1 MEVLKT
7 KNRLKIKGEYFSV
20 KDILFSG
27 QVFRFRPYEDGF
39 LLAAG
44 RQLAF
49 LRQKGDAADI
59 ECTDEEYFYRYFD
72 LDTDYERVTKS
83 LYRFPA
89 LRPTIDFGKG
99 IRILRQEKL
108 EALFSFIISAFN
120 NIKRIQKIIGRICEG
135 LGDELKFNGISYHAF
150 PDIKRLAEAGEE
162 FFRRAGVGYRAKYIA
177 ETAEKAFSGFD
188 LEAISGL
195 PTQDARKRLMSLMG
209 VGDKVCDCVL
219 LFAYGRQDVFPVD
232 TWMEKVYIQDLCSQ
246 DCCRDRK
253 EISRRCVQMFGELSG
268 YAQQYLFYYKR
279 MS

>member
-1 MEVLKT
+1 M
-7 KNRLKIKGEYFSV
+7 
-20 KDILFSG
+20 
-27 QVFRFRPYEDGF
+27 FRFRPYEDGF

-44 RQLAF
+44 RQPPPSAERDALTSSYPTKNTFTATLTRYR
-49 LRQKGDAADI
+49 LR
-59 ECTDEEYFYRYFD
+59 
-72 LDTDYERVTKS
+72 RVTK

-177 ETAEKAFSGFD
+177 ETAEKAFSGFG

-195 PTQDARKRLMSLMG
+195 P
-209 VGDKVCDCVL
+209 
-219 LFAYGRQDVFPVD
+219 
-232 TWMEKVYIQDLCSQ
+232 
-246 DCCRDRK
+246 
-253 EISRRCVQMFGELSG
+253 RRMPES
-268 YAQQYLFYYKR
+268 A
-279 MS
+279 